1 MPLPKTAKNILK
13 FCANKRKIQLFQEGV
28 RSISQTVV
36 SLTDDIHNLAKAST
50 SLEETL
56 KAVFPN
62 TTYTVQ
68 RNSSRL
74 QALEEQLFPMLPQT
88 GEVYLAQVV
97 RPCVTSNGK
106 EGYWCTIPM
115 KPAFHFSVAHTNEG
129 VEHPDTL
136 VVRCLNASKEEF
148 VALTEEERREAI
160 VFVYEEQ
167 KTPGFRII

>member
-1 MPLPKTAKNILK
+1 MPLPKTAKNILT
-13 FCANKRKIQLFQEGV
+13 FCANKRKMQLFQEGV

-50 SLEETL
+50 SVEDTL

-62 TTYTVQ
+62 TAQTVE
-68 RNSSRL
+68 RNSRRL

-97 RPCVTSNGK
+97 RPCVTSDGK

-115 KPAFHFSVAHTNEG
+115 KPAFHFAVAYTNEG
-129 VEHPDTL
+129 AENPDTL

-148 VALTEEERREAI
+148 VTLTEEERREAI
-160 VFVYEEQ
+160 IFIYEE
-167 KTPGFRII
+167 KTPGFRMI